1 VSSSPVLVAPPT
13 YVTVVADVA
22 LLVEAPQ
29 EVPPTGLVLTTPWRP
44 VAGATGARVGSALL
58 TVSPELSG
66 TGRDAGV
73 VAPGKD
79 PTRAIH
85 VHPSDARVP
94 TRALTIPGLR
104 SAPEG
109 EPVRGALGD
118 DLHVV
123 VRQGGQP
130 VVAVP
135 PLPAVGYAP
144 AQLPGGSM
152 SGDVL
157 VLPDL
162 VGDLTVSV
170 ATGRSLDQL
179 RDVDVRHD
187 DVRLRAAPMPVGLHV
202 VGPDGD
208 EQLALS
214 GPVRSTLTH
223 DLAPALQRHLAAAVV
238 GTGTSG
244 GTAPVTLRSDVV
256 GSARVMLDVRD
267 VVVERAVPGRLTVES
282 EGVPTSIALPGPHPG
297 RAPVRTRA
305 DVTVTH
311 HGAALHPASDAVP
324 STDADV
330 GGVVVRDAPVVR
342 RLAAATLAGT
352 SLVRVAVVGW
362 AHGET
367 ELSLTVAGRACPTT
381 ALPGASGRT
390 APAVVWFD
398 VGDPLPADGPL
409 ELALRATRGAFRW
422 YAAPDPAVRLAV
434 AATPAG
440 THVTVGGVRIALT
453 GATTHVAAVSLA
465 GTDSWTVTTDQLCSV
480 ALSSAVL
487 EFAP

>member
-1 VSSSPVLVAPPT
+1 MSTGPLLVAPPT

-44 VAGATGARVGSALL
+44 VVGATGARVGSALL

-66 TGRDAGV
+66 AGRDVGV

-157 VLPDL
+157 ELPDL
-162 VGDLTVSV
+162 VGDLTISV

-202 VGPDGD
+202 LGPDGD
-208 EQLALS
+208 EQLALT
-214 GPVRSTLTH
+214 GPVRGTLTH

-238 GTGTSG
+238 GSGASG

-256 GSARVMLDVRD
+256 GSACVALDVRD
-267 VVVERAVPGRLTVES
+267 VVLERAVPGRVSVES

-297 RAPVRTRA
+297 RDPARTRA

-311 HGAALHPASDAVP
+311 HGAALHPVSDPVPTSDAGI
-324 STDADV
+324 

-342 RLAAATLAGT
+342 RIAAATLEGT

-362 AHGET
+362 AHGDT
-367 ELSLTVAGRACPTT
+367 DLSLTVAGRTVPTI
-381 ALPGASGRT
+381 ALPGAPGRT

-398 VGDPLPADGPL
+398 LGGPVPVTGPVEVG
-409 ELALRATRGAFRW
+409 LRATRGAFRW
-422 YAAPDPAVRLAV
+422 YAAPEPAVRVAV
-434 AATPAG
+434 AAAPQG
-440 THVTVGGVRIALT
+440 TSVTVGGLRIALT
-453 GATTHVAAVSLA
+453 GPTTHVPGAVLT
-465 GTDSWTVTTDQLCSV
+465 GTDSWAVSTDQLCTV